1 MKDQLQTPAAKSSV
15 GIVAFVPD
23 AWQEQR
29 QARHHIAEGLAQHYP
44 VLWVSPPH
52 YGETFRKKGIGR
64 VPKATGLNKVSS
76 YLWIYAPSVPAD
88 YKRSGKYRFSIL
100 TAMSSVY
107 RALWRKWLLRRITL
121 LTRQMGMRKVLLYIW
136 RPEFGW
142 TLGRLGEAA
151 AFYQIDDEYS
161 FNPEADVPIS
171 KEEEKVIRSVD
182 AVFIHSKTMMRKKGQ
197 INPRTHYVPNGVDF
211 DLYADAISAGS
222 SEPADLQ
229 SIPHPRI
236 GYIGHIKRHIDLELL
251 LKISEAR
258 PDWAVVL
265 VGPVRED
272 HAQIRPSLER
282 LRGQSNVHFL
292 GGKAASDLPFYAIG
306 FDAAIMPYM
315 VTPYTRYIYPM
326 KMHEYLAAGKPVVS
340 TDLENIR
347 EFADVVSFADSSDE
361 WINEIARELH
371 GDSESRRRDR
381 MEVAR
386 VNQWSE
392 RVRVIHEVIED
403 TIERKAA
410 GVSLAAS

>member
-1 MKDQLQTPAAKSSV
+1 MNDI

-29 QARHHIAEGLAQHYP
+29 QARHHIAEGLSQHYP
-44 VLWVSPPH
+44 VLWISPPL
-52 YGETFRKKGIGR
+52 YGETLRKKGIGR
-64 VPKATGLNKVSS
+64 VPKATGLSKISS
-76 YLWIYAPSVPAD
+76 SLWIYAPSVPAD

-100 TAMSSVY
+100 TAMSRAY
-107 RALWRKWLLRRITL
+107 RALWRRLLLRRITL
-121 LTRQMGMRKVLLYIW
+121 ITRQMGMRQVLLYIW

-161 FNPEADVPIS
+161 FNPEADVPLS
-171 KEEEKVIRSVD
+171 KEEEDVIRGVD
-182 AVFIHSKTMMRKKGQ
+182 AVFIHSQTMMRKKGQ
-197 INPRTHYVPNGVDF
+197 LNPRTYYVPNGVDF
-211 DLYADAISAGS
+211 DRYADAVSARS
-222 SEPADLQ
+222 PEPQDLQ
-229 SIPHPRI
+229 CIPHPRI
-236 GYIGHIKRHIDLELL
+236 GYLGHIKRHINLELL
-251 LKISEAR
+251 VRISEAR
-258 PDWAVVL
+258 PDWAIVL

-272 HAQIRPSLER
+272 HAQIRPAMEK

-306 FDAAIMPYM
+306 FDVAIMPYH

-347 EFADVVSFADSSDE
+347 EFAGVISFADSSED
-361 WINEIARELH
+361 WIEAIARELQS
-371 GDSESRRRDR
+371 DSESSRRDR

-386 VNQWSE
+386 ANQWSE
-392 RVRVIHEVIED
+392 RVRVIHEVIEE
-403 TIERKAA
+403 TIVGKAGA
-410 GVSLAAS
+410 LSSTAP